1 MLTNE
6 AQEIFEKKKYD
17 YLRKITPDEIPLGV
31 VLGGQGAVGKGQL
44 NRWAEDLY
52 PDKHFLF
59 INGDIYRNRHPN
71 FTELRK
77 DIWNYS
83 KETQVFSNIFT
94 EGLIQEAIDQRYS
107 FVVEGTMRSPS
118 VPMQT
123 AEKLRYNGF
132 QTAAFAIAACKEY
145 SLLNAFVRY
154 FKEVQTKGF
163 GRMIDIE
170 SHNNAVDGLPKS
182 LDRLFAEKSVDRI
195 CIFDCFAKNMVADY
209 RLTNGEW
216 DNATLPSAVIMTVR
230 EQQKQDKEAIEAL
243 LDESRMI
250 LGQLNDDRI
259 KVSMLDAYNQ
269 LKNIIL

>member
-1 MLTNE
+1 MQTE
-6 AQEIFEKKKYD
+6 DVRRIFIEKKEEF
-17 YLRKITPDEIPLGV
+17 LREISSDEHPLGIL
-31 VLGGQGAVGKGQL
+31 LGGQGAVGKGQL
-44 NRWAEDLY
+44 NLWAERFY
-52 PDKHFLF
+52 PENTFLT
-59 INGDIYRNRHPN
+59 INGDNYRIWHPD
-71 FTELRK
+71 FDKLRK

-94 EGLIQEAIDQRYS
+94 EGLIQEAINQRYS

-182 LDRLFAEKSVDRI
+182 LDKLFAEKSVDRI

-209 RLTNGEW
+209 HLTNGEW
-216 DNATLPSAVIMTVR
+216 DNTTLPSAVIMTVR
-230 EQQKQDKEAIEAL
+230 EQQKQDKETIEAL

-259 KVSMLDAYNQ
+259 KASMLDAYNQ